1 MVTGR
6 TQKQVTEVLNTLQDA
21 YDSFS
26 IHQSSVSVDRETY
39 ERVAQRS
46 EHGTVEVD
54 VKVHH
59 EEQVLVCETDGSER
73 TPHGLI
79 EVDDAAVETAARRL
93 VRERT
98 GVSCHVVDIVSAN
111 IVAVYD
117 TTAPD
122 REPVYR
128 LSVLF
133 EAIYETGEPEECASW
148 HTSSAPVALATQPLL
163 E

>member
-54 VKVHH
+54 VKVRH
-59 EEQVLVCETDGSER
+59 EDGVLVCETDGAER

-79 EVDDAAVETAARRL
+79 DVDDAAIETAARHL

-98 GVSCHVVDIVSAN
+98 GVSCHVVDLVSAN
-111 IVAVYD
+111 IVAVHD
-117 TTAPD
+117 ATTPD
-122 REPVYR
+122 RDPVYR
-128 LSVLF
+128 LSVSF
-133 EAIYETGEPEECASW
+133 EAVYETGEPAECASW
-148 HTSSAPVALATQPLL
+148 HASNTQAAATHPLL

>member
-1 MVTGR
+1 MATGR
-6 TQKQVTEVLNTLQDA
+6 TQKQVTEVLDTLQDV

-26 IHQSSVSVDRETY
+26 IHQSSVSVDREAY

-46 EHGTVEVD
+46 EHGAIEVD

-59 EEQVLVCETDGSER
+59 DDGVLVCETDGVER

-79 EVDDAAVETAARRL
+79 EVDDASIEVAACRL

-98 GVSCHVVDIVSAN
+98 GVSCHVVDLVSAN
-111 IVAVYD
+111 IVAVHD
-117 TTAPD
+117 TTRPE

-133 EAIYETGEPEECASW
+133 EAMYETGEPAECASW
-148 HTSSAPVALATQPLL
+148 HMANTPVAASAHPLL

>member
-1 MVTGR
+1 MATGR
-6 TQKQVTEVLNTLQDA
+6 TQKQVTEVLDTLQDS

-46 EHGTVEVD
+46 EHGAIEVD
-54 VKVHH
+54 VKVHN
-59 EEQVLVCETDGSER
+59 EEGVLVCETDGAER

-79 EVDDAAVETAARRL
+79 EVGDAPIEVAARRL

-98 GVSCHVVDIVSAN
+98 GVSCHVVDLVSAN
-111 IVAVYD
+111 IVAVHE
-117 TTAPD
+117 TTVAD
-122 REPVYR
+122 RKPVYR

-133 EAIYETGEPEECASW
+133 EAMYETGEPGECASW
-148 HTSSAPVALATQPLL
+148 HTASAAVAAHPLL